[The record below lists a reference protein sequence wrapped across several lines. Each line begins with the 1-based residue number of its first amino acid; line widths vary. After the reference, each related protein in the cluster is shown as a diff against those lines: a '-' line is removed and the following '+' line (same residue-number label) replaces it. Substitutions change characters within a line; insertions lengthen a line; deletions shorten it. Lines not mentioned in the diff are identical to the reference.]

1 MGIFAD
7 PSQARDRPPGFDT
20 AIGICREFS
29 VHCCDI
35 LVRHSFALV
44 QAPNRLTAMQIASRP
59 VQGLAA
65 GISDFSELASGLL
78 CKSKLLLAAP

>member
-1 MGIFAD
+1 MRTFAEHL
-7 PSQARDRPPGFDT
+7 QARDRPTGFDM
-20 AIGICREFS
+20 AIGICMEIP
-29 VHCCDI
+29 VHCCDK
-35 LVRHSFALV
+35 LVRRSFTLV